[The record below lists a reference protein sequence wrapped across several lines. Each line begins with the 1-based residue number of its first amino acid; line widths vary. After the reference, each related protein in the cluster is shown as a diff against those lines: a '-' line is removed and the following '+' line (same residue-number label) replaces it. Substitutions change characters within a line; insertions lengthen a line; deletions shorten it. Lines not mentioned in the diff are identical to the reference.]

1 MGNYNDEVMAYNI
14 MNRLQE
20 EATQKNDEAFLP
32 LDDPYFT
39 KIMELINVEKMN
51 GKLTTSIKEIKSP
64 TRNEIK
70 MLVDLFYQIQHIRVA
85 LREQIRSIEGSDKDE
100 KSKKGKS
107 SKKAHIMI
115 LDYCLKSM
123 MIIENAIK
131 KALDIISDNSEV
143 GRWLKQITG
152 IGPVLAAGLIAYFDV
167 TKSSYATGF
176 ISYAGFNDNNRPFI
190 GKVGAEQ
197 IVNEVIG
204 NNKTI
209 TDEMVAVIAERTQWK
224 YMYIYDSAYDQKK
237 GKWSKE
243 KIIKTCAKIPY
254 NKELKVL
261 MYKVGDSF
269 IKVSGKQK
277 SVYGRIF
284 AQKKAEITAENE
296 AGKYAEQA
304 AEYLTK
310 KNYNKEKEAYKAYIV
325 GKLPAGQVNARARR
339 YANKIFLSHLFEEM
353 YRVEYKKVPPRYYTI
368 AKDPLHNRDIEPEV
382 PYFSNVASPADK

>member
-64 TRNEIK
+64 TRNEVK

-107 SKKAHIMI
+107 SKKAESSKEVKSSNEDENSKKAHIMI

-197 IVNEVIG
+197 IVNEVVG
-204 NNKTI
+204 NSRTI

-304 AEYLTK
+304 AE
-310 KNYNKEKEAYKAYIV
+310 
-325 GKLPAGQVNARARR
+325 
-339 YANKIFLSHLFEEM
+339 
-353 YRVEYKKVPPRYYTI
+353 
-368 AKDPLHNRDIEPEV
+368 
-382 PYFSNVASPADK
+382 